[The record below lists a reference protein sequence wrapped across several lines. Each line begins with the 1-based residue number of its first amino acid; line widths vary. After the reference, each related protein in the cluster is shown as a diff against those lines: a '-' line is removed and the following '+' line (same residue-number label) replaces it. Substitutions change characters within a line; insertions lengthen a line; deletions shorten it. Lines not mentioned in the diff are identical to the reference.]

1 MKNLSIADKLIR
13 VSLALILIYL
23 AHIYNAKLGYYYW
36 FFVFCVF
43 YLLATS
49 FLSFC
54 YIYYPL
60 NISTN
65 KAKPLIDERIAAP
78 SSEKL

>member
-13 VSLALILIYL
+13 VSLAFILIYL
-23 AHIYNAKLGYYYW
+23 AHIYNGELGHYYW
-36 FFVFCVF
+36 VFVFAVF

-60 NISTN
+60 NLRTN
-65 KAKPLIDERIAAP
+65 RAKPRIDERIAAANAKK
-78 SSEKL
+78 S